1 MRASSFFPALLVTV
15 AAAKA
20 VAINLS
26 PRQLSKRQ
34 TTEVCTDLT
43 ISSNN
48 GDRKVVLVIDSSG
61 SMLDYDP
68 DDLRL
73 AAARS
78 LNDFLIS
85 NGEAGGERKADQ
97 VAVVGFDSS
106 SYTVFPPGDPGNP
119 AADEAISG
127 IIADGG
133 TYIAS
138 GVYEAIDHI
147 NAMPG
152 DTKDRSA
159 IVVFTD
165 GSDSDT
171 AELVSAIN
179 EATGL
184 GIRVSFGYLDS
195 GSSQPDE
202 VLLALRQSKGVY
214 ATIAFAAGS
223 QNFVNYVLL
232 NGLTYQDNPQGAGDR
247 LLAGLATTQFI
258 DGSGT
263 VALKYNAAQGERVN
277 FTIVS
282 FTGDRLNVEAKMGS
296 QTLYASTRATSSRQF
311 FDITAPGSGQ
321 LDVFVTS
328 PDSPTD

>member
-15 AAAKA
+15 VAAKA
-20 VAINLS
+20 VAANLS

-106 SYTVFPPGDPGNP
+106 SYTVFPPGDPGDP

-165 GSDSDT
+165 GSVRPHAGAVDVQLAD
-171 AELVSAIN
+171 L
-179 EATGL
+179 
-184 GIRVSFGYLDS
+184 SFYRTLTRP
-195 GSSQPDE
+195 SSSVQ
-202 VLLALRQSKGVY
+202 
-214 ATIAFAAGS
+214 
-223 QNFVNYVLL
+223 
-232 NGLTYQDNPQGAGDR
+232 
-247 LLAGLATTQFI
+247 
-258 DGSGT
+258 
-263 VALKYNAAQGERVN
+263 
-277 FTIVS
+277 
-282 FTGDRLNVEAKMGS
+282 
-296 QTLYASTRATSSRQF
+296 STRRPALAFGFR
-311 FDITAPGSGQ
+311 
-321 LDVFVTS
+321 LVT
-328 PDSPTD
+328 